1 MNTTT
6 IFFALVLFAP
16 VAFFVA
22 LLIRTVYQ
30 RKFEKNN
37 LISPEEE
44 AELEHQKQLLSEERR
59 REGVSTSRGIAIS
72 IAKYL
77 ALCILSYLIGGA
89 IIFGMGFNPEPMM
102 YHRNPLVKLSGLI
115 MTLLDTI
122 GLLKVLTGI
131 IVIRM
136 AQSTYRKIESFSS

>member
-16 VAFFVA
+16 VGFFIA

-30 RKFEKNN
+30 RKFDKNN

-59 REGVSTSRGIAIS
+59 REGVSTSRGVAIS

-89 IIFGMGFNPEPMM
+89 IIIGMEFNPEPMM

-115 MTLLDTI
+115 MTLLDAI

-136 AQSTYRKIESFSS
+136 ALSTYRKIEGFSS